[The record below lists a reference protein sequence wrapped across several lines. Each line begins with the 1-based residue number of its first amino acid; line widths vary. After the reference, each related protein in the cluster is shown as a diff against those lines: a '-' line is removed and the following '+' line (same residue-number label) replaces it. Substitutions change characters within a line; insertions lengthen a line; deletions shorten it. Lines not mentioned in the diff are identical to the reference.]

1 MPREFFEIFQMS
13 VDRIR
18 NDFEIDI
25 QIAVDQDV
33 PESGY
38 RAETCAELRGQHF
51 CFHETVDCR
60 GIVGGVEP
68 EGRGQVSGDVEGIL
82 RTELESAFD
91 APPPLWIGIQR
102 LRGNTGMPVQDRESR
117 AERRKMTAHDRGI
130 GLARTHGRLCFAAQR
145 RAASIFASCGT
156 KSQ

>member
-1 MPREFFEIFQMS
+1 MPREFFEIFQMPA
-13 VDRIR
+13 DRIR

-25 QIAVDQDV
+25 EIAVDQDV

-38 RAETCAELRGQHF
+38 RAKTCAELRGQHF
-51 CFHETVDCR
+51 CFYETVDCR

-91 APPPLWIGIQR
+91 APPPLRIGIQR
-102 LRGNTGMPVQDRESR
+102 LRGNTGMPVQNRESR
-117 AERRKMTAHDRGI
+117 AECRQVTAHDRRI
-130 GLARTHGRLCFAAQR
+130 GAAGAHVRRCLAARR
-145 RAASIFASCGT
+145 RAASIFASWGT